1 MPPHDHKRGPL
12 WAFFV
17 LHNSNTDGEMTE
29 FPSISMHLCIMKPSS
44 LQVLSLDF
52 RSAPLELIGALHLD
66 TDCKQTQLANWKA
79 ALELD
84 GLVYLSTCNRVEFI
98 FSDETYFCTG
108 RLHRLLQAF
117 HLDGKQLGQVTTAI
131 KSYRGED
138 AMTHLFRVACGL
150 ESMVLGEREIITQ
163 LREAFDC
170 STAMRI
176 AGDHLRITGRL
187 LVETAKRI
195 FTETA
200 IGSKPVS
207 VNSLGWHCME
217 HRKLDKNAPILM
229 IGAGQTNRNVARFMH
244 ESGYQKV
251 TVLNRTDL
259 AAQQLA
265 AEFHWEWDQLDALQ
279 KHLESGPQAIVICTS
294 STEPLLDGEEA
305 RFLPPGTLHVLDLG
319 LPADTGAAFRM
330 RPETSVVDLTVLHEQ
345 IDANLAVRK
354 SAIAGCE
361 VHIQEA
367 MQQYRDRLQQR
378 QVELS
383 MRELPATISAIRE
396 TALGEI
402 FAQDLSRLDDETREL
417 IDRIVGYMEKKY
429 VGVPM
434 KLARQAVLD
443 QLRQS

>member
-1 MPPHDHKRGPL
+1 
-12 WAFFV
+12 
-17 LHNSNTDGEMTE
+17 
-29 FPSISMHLCIMKPSS
+29 MKPSS

-52 RSAPLELIGALHLD
+52 RSVPLELIGALHLD
-66 TDCKQTQLANWKA
+66 SDTKPAQLADWKDT
-79 ALELD
+79 LELD

-98 FSDETYFCTG
+98 FSDKTYFCTG
-108 RLHRLLQAF
+108 RMHRLLQAF
-117 HLDGKQLGQVTTAI
+117 HLDGKQLGQVSAAI

-138 AMTHLFRVACGL
+138 AMVHLLRVACGL

-170 STAMRI
+170 STEMRI

-217 HRKLDKNAPILM
+217 EWKLAKDARILM
-229 IGAGQTNRNVARFMH
+229 IGAGQTNRNVARFMQ
-244 ESGYQKV
+244 ESGYHQV

-265 AEFHWEWDQLDALQ
+265 SEFQWDWDPLDALPR
-279 KHLESGPQAIVICTS
+279 HLEKGPQAIVICTG
-294 STEPLLDGEEA
+294 STEPLLNGEEA
-305 RFLPPGTLHVLDLG
+305 RIVPAGSLHVLDLG
-319 LPADTGAAFRM
+319 LPADTSAAFRM
-330 RPETSVVDLTVLHEQ
+330 RPETTVVDLTVLHHQ

-354 SAIAGCE
+354 SAVSGCE
-361 VHIQEA
+361 AHIQEA

-378 QVELS
+378 QVELA

>member
-1 MPPHDHKRGPL
+1 
-12 WAFFV
+12 
-17 LHNSNTDGEMTE
+17 
-29 FPSISMHLCIMKPSS
+29 MKPSS

-52 RSAPLELIGALHLD
+52 RSAPMELIGALHLD
-66 TDCKQTQLANWKA
+66 QEKKQAQLAEWKEV
-79 ALELD
+79 LELD

-108 RLHRLLQAF
+108 RMHRLLQAF
-117 HLDGKQLGQVTTAI
+117 DIDWKQLGQFTTAV
-131 KSYRGED
+131 KSYRGEE
-138 AMTHLFRVACGL
+138 AMVHLLRVACGL

-170 STAMRI
+170 STEMRI
-176 AGDHLRITGRL
+176 AGDHLRISGRL

-200 IGSKPVS
+200 IASKPVS

-217 HRKLDKNAPILM
+217 EWNLAKDAPILM
-229 IGAGQTNRNVARFMH
+229 IGAGQTNRNVARFMN
-244 ESGYQKV
+244 ESGYRKV
-251 TVLNRTDL
+251 TVLNRSSP
-259 AAQQLA
+259 A
-265 AEFHWEWDQLDALQ
+265 AERLASEFQWDWDQLDALPT
-279 KHLESGPQAIVICTS
+279 HLKSGPQAIVICTG
-294 STEPLLDGEEA
+294 STEPILNAEEA
-305 RFLPPGTLHVLDLG
+305 RILPAGLIHVLDLG
-319 LPADTGAAFRM
+319 LPADTSNAFRM
-330 RPETSVVDLTVLHEQ
+330 RPDTVIGDLSVLHEQ

-361 VHIQEA
+361 SHIQEA
-367 MQQYRDRLQQR
+367 LGQYHDRLQQR
-378 QVELS
+378 QVELA
-383 MRELPATISAIRE
+383 MRDLPASISAIRE

-402 FAQDLSRLDDETREL
+402 FAQDLSRLDSETREL
-417 IDRIVGYMEKKY
+417 IDRIVEYMEKKY